1 MGYRK
6 IPTIHTLTFKKYDGL
21 VVRMRGLKIGKMR
34 KILQVLSADEQD
46 TLALVDAMVKFIS
59 DGLISWTLE
68 TEDGQEVPTTVE
80 EVEDLEFDMLSD
92 ILNAWLGEVSGPDD
106 DLGKDSSDGARFPGR
121 PLTMEA
127 L

>member
-34 KILQVLSADEQD
+34 QILQVLANDEQD

-106 DLGKDSSDGARFPGR
+106 DLGKDSSGGAKFPGR

>member
-46 TLALVDAMVKFIS
+46 TLALVDAMVKFVS

-68 TEDGQEVPTTVE
+68 TEDGKEVPTTAE

-92 ILNAWLGEVSGPDD
+92 ILNAWLSEVSGPDD
-106 DLGKDSSDGARFPGR
+106 DLGKDSSDGGKFPGR
-121 PLTMEA
+121 PLTMEI